1 VPPLT
6 VRFTGALWRWQGDA
20 PWHFLTV
27 PPEVSDD
34 VREAAGAPV
43 AFGSVRV
50 TVTVGGTTWST
61 SLFPHKE
68 SGGYLL
74 PVKKDVRVR
83 EDLQVGEPVDVL
95 LELA

>member
-1 VPPLT
+1 VRR
-6 VRFTGALWRWQGDA
+6 VHRFTAELWRWQGDA

-27 PPEVSDD
+27 PGEVSDD
-34 VREAAGAPV
+34 VRDAAGAPV

-50 TVTVGGTTWST
+50 RVTVGSTTWST
-61 SLFPHKE
+61 SLFPHRE

-83 EDLQVGEPVDVL
+83 EDLEVGEPVDVA